1 MIPLTSL
8 IFQKQLCS
16 NEFEKT
22 GLKLLRV
29 VYSKMNLKK
38 ILFFNIINAIVI
50 ETAIYNQ
57 WDIFLVTNPD
67 LYYNQITK
75 TTIPHQS
82 GRISTYSKELWLI
95 NAINNKYWYYNG
107 LYWKVTI

>member
-38 ILFFNIINAIVI
+38 ILFFNIINKNILGGYYDVQKN
-50 ETAIYNQ
+50 IYN
-57 WDIFLVTNPD
+57 DAFKCFIGFI
-67 LYYNQITK
+67 YNNQY
-75 TTIPHQS
+75 QS
-82 GRISTYSKELWLI
+82 K
-95 NAINNKYWYYNG
+95 
-107 LYWKVTI
+107 